1 MEKQPIVI
9 DCGNCEYNDGTGRCD
24 PNNCH
29 KIPGMSTHQFN
40 VILRGICNGAALR
53 NKQPEILTDTKEIV
67 CAPPL
72 DIWAIC
78 AISSDAEAFGLK
90 AEFHYDGKSRI
101 VFTPAPQKREI
112 HIVKQYS
119 TGSRGAKYTYI
130 RGYYSTKE
138 LAEHRGQA
146 IVTNNTTWD
155 IETIELN
162 KDI

>member
-1 MEKQPIVI
+1 MENQIII
-9 DCGNCEYNDGTGRCD
+9 DCQDCSFNDGSGQCT
-24 PNNCH
+24 PINCQ
-29 KIPGMSTHQFN
+29 KIKKLSTHQFN
-40 VILRGICNGAALR
+40 VIMRGICNGAALR
-53 NKQPEILTDTKEIV
+53 DKQPEILKDAQGIV

-101 VFTPAPQKREI
+101 VFTPTPQKREI
-112 HIVKQYS
+112 HIVKQYF
-119 TGSRGAKYTYI
+119 TGSRGTHYTYI

-146 IVTNNTTWD
+146 IVTDSTTWD
-155 IETIELN
+155 IETVELN